1 MTFCAECKQDI
12 CRREVPDGCCG
23 AARLYGALLFAKS
36 FDRHEIH
43 IASEHAFVVDH
54 LEECLVAFGIR
65 PDTILRGQGAR
76 ERWLRITDVDTID
89 RILSDL
95 GYSGDELSLRL
106 KGENLRCERCASA
119 FAAGCFLTGGTVST
133 PSSGYHLEFS
143 SHKRGLI
150 TDIAAFLAEQGFSPK
165 ETARGYSRVLYF
177 KDSSQIEDMLTFMGA
192 HNASLELMNTKIMKE
207 IVNGVNRRTNCESA
221 NIDKIVASSVR
232 DREAI
237 QYLLDRG
244 GEDMLSEDLLAVAR
258 LRIEN
263 PELSLEQLGASLD
276 PPLSKS
282 GVNHRLRR
290 LRAEAQ
296 QLKEQQTV

>member
-1 MTFCAECKQDI
+1 
-12 CRREVPDGCCG
+12 
-23 AARLYGALLFAKS
+23 
-36 FDRHEIH
+36 
-43 IASEHAFVVDH
+43 
-54 LEECLVAFGIR
+54 
-65 PDTILRGQGAR
+65 
-76 ERWLRITDVDTID
+76 
-89 RILSDL
+89 
-95 GYSGDELSLRL
+95 
-106 KGENLRCERCASA
+106 
-119 FAAGCFLTGGTVST
+119 
-133 PSSGYHLEFS
+133 
-143 SHKRGLI
+143 
-150 TDIAAFLAEQGFSPK
+150 
-165 ETARGYSRVLYF
+165 
-177 KDSSQIEDMLTFMGA
+177 MLTFMGA

-221 NIDKIVASSVR
+221 NIDKIVASSAR